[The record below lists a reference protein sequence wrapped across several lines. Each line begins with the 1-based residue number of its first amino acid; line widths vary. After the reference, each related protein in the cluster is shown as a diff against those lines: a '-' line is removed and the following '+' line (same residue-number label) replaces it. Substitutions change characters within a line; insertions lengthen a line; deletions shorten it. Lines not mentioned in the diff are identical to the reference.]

1 MLKKS
6 LIALALVA
14 FLGLPAMAHD
24 DWGYSVETIFHW
36 DCKPASVNPIPV
48 KMKIVMWADVYW
60 DNGDAADQIV
70 IVQTSGSTFEGC
82 GNFRVCVNFPGLK
95 IKGEITEQQNV
106 ADKWYLSIGLRNDP
120 AGYGGD
126 NGKDE
131 LVVPGV
137 HLTGNNLPIKICVK
151 ATGVDPQ
158 ALEYTHGQL
167 VQVAVVNLTLCPTG
181 TP

>member
-14 FLGLPAMAHD
+14 FLGLPALAHE
-24 DWGYSVETIFHW
+24 DWGYSVETIWHW

-70 IVQTSGSTFEGC
+70 IQQVDGGTFEGC
-82 GNFRVCVNFPGLK
+82 GDFRVCVNFPGLK
-95 IKGEITEQQNV
+95 IKGEITETQNV
-106 ADKWYLSIGLRNDP
+106 ADKWYLSIDERGQKS
-120 AGYGGD
+120 YGGD

-131 LVVPGV
+131 MVVPGV
-137 HLTGNNLPIKICVK
+137 HLTGNNLPISICVK

-158 ALEYTHGQL
+158 ALEYSMGSL
-167 VQVAVVNLTLCPTG
+167 VQVAVVNLTLCPTIN
-181 TP
+181 P

>member
-14 FLGLPAMAHD
+14 FLGLPAMAHE
-24 DWGYSVETIFHW
+24 DWGYSIETILHW

-60 DNGDAADQIV
+60 DQKDKQVV
-70 IVQTSGSTFEGC
+70 IVQTEGDTFVGC
-82 GNFRVCVNFPGLK
+82 ANLKVCVNFPGLK
-95 IKGEITEQQNV
+95 IKAEFTETVDV
-106 ADKWYLSIGLRNDP
+106 AKKWYLSLVP
-120 AGYGGD
+120 ADQSDAFGGD
-126 NGKDE
+126 NGKTE
-131 LVVPGV
+131 LLVPGI
-137 HLTGNNLPIKICVK
+137 HLSNANLKVRLCVK

-158 ALEYTHGQL
+158 AMEYSHGEL
-167 VQVAVVNLTLCPTG
+167 RQVGHVNLTLCPTG

>member
-14 FLGLPAMAHD
+14 FLGLPALAHE
-24 DWGYSVETIFHW
+24 DWGYSVETIWHW

-60 DNGDAADQIV
+60 DQDSHQIV
-70 IVQTSGSTFEGC
+70 IQQVDGGTFEGC
-82 GNFRVCVNFPGLK
+82 ANFKVCVNFPGLK
-95 IKGEITEQQNV
+95 IKGEITNKTSGV
-106 ADKWYLSIGLRNDP
+106 ASKWYLSVGLRNDAP
-120 AGYGGD
+120 GYGGD

-131 LVVPGV
+131 LLVPGV

-158 ALEYTHGQL
+158 ALEYSMGSL
-167 VQVAVVNLTLCPTG
+167 VQVAVVNLTLCPTLN
-181 TP
+181 P